1 MYPDRTEVKKL
12 EIMEKDQ
19 GYKKKLT
26 IRRKNKC
33 IKFMEREKKLKLR
46 EETELYNSIE
56 KSVND
61 KIYTPV
67 QNKNVTKRD
76 ESKDMVNLTDLI
88 DDGENHQRLSCVT
101 AIVSKGK
108 RKRLMLKCCR
118 VDMNFCS
125 QFHNLEYL
133 CSNEQC
139 NQRDIERW

>member
-76 ESKDMVNLTDLI
+76 
-88 DDGENHQRLSCVT
+88 GENHQRLSCVT

-108 RKRLMLKCCR
+108 RKRLTLECCR

-139 NQRDIERW
+139 NQRDIQRW

>member
-1 MYPDRTEVKKL
+1 MYPGRTEVKKL

-26 IRRKNKC
+26 LRRKNKC
-33 IKFMEREKKLKLR
+33 VKSMEREKKLKLR
-46 EETELYNSIE
+46 EETDACA
-56 KSVND
+56 K
-61 KIYTPV
+61 KKK
-67 QNKNVTKRD
+67 KNVTKRD
-76 ESKDMVNLTDLI
+76 ESKGMVNLTDLI
-88 DDGENHQRLSCVT
+88 DDGENHPRLSCVT

-139 NQRDIERW
+139 NQRDIQLW